1 MKRQIRRGVFET
13 NSSSVHSITMCSQDE
28 YSKWERGELLK
39 DRYGDTFK
47 TRDEIIEGLKNEKKY
62 KSDELEYADVDWSN
76 KETVDKLIKDNEYV
90 TEEEFWDDIDYETF
104 NDTYTTPSG
113 EKVIAFGYYGAEY

>member
-113 EKVIAFGYYGAEY
+113 EKVIAFGYYGADY